1 MNPLA
6 ERIDDLLP
14 QTQCR
19 RCGWPACRPYADAV
33 ARGEAKFNR
42 CAPGGEE
49 TLRALARLLGR
60 APIPLAPEVGRA
72 QPGRVALIDEQ
83 ACIGCALCLQACPL
97 DAILGA
103 AKHLHTVLI
112 KECTGCE
119 LCIPPCPV
127 DCIALVPNPA
137 WARLPNHGDR
147 RRARERY
154 HRHCERLAREQAER
168 TAHRDTQVGAASK
181 PTVQDKQAVIRAAVE
196 RVRARR
202 AARATVPPRERRN
215 P

>member
-33 ARGEAKFNR
+33 ARGEAEFNR

-49 TLRALARLLGR
+49 TIRALARLLGR
-60 APIPLAPEVGRA
+60 TPVPRAPEVGRA
-72 QPGRVALIDEQ
+72 PPGGVALIDEQ
-83 ACIGCALCLQACPL
+83 ACIGCALCLQACPV

-103 AKHLHTVLI
+103 AKHLHTVLA

-119 LCIPPCPV
+119 RCIPTCPV
-127 DCIALVPNPA
+127 DCIALVPDPTRERA
-137 WARLPNHGDR
+137 GAGRGAAH
-147 RRARERY
+147 RARERY
-154 HRHCERLAREQAER
+154 RRHCERLAREQAKRTER
-168 TAHRDTQVGAASK
+168 AGAASN
-181 PTVQDKQAVIRAAVE
+181 PSAQDKQAVIRAAVK

-202 AARATVPPRERRN
+202 AARAGEPPHAPRN